1 MEGIVYL
8 RVSTKN
14 NKKNKQTHKLEL
26 KVAFTLVIVV
36 EAFLPLSTY
45 IYILGY
51 HNLYWGNAAP
61 VALRSTVYVRDIY
74 HTGCCLLELHL
85 AFFSSTPASGYLT
98 LKLSRNSVIFCDFYF
113 FFLFF
118 AQNVRKGERLQ

>member
-45 IYILGY
+45 IYFRIPQFILGKCSPSCTEKY
-51 HNLYWGNAAP
+51 
-61 VALRSTVYVRDIY
+61 
-74 HTGCCLLELHL
+74 
-85 AFFSSTPASGYLT
+85 
-98 LKLSRNSVIFCDFYF
+98 SVC
-113 FFLFF
+113 
-118 AQNVRKGERLQ
+118 